1 VEVDLGGVRF
11 GSADTGVDSGQPVT
25 VLLRPEDLGIDAAG
39 AGRVDG
45 VVETCAFFG
54 SYFELTL
61 RSRLGT
67 IRLRDR
73 TQREPGSTVGITWPA
88 VAGIAYA
95 VGGGVPAEPP

>member
-1 VEVDLGGVRF
+1 
-11 GSADTGVDSGQPVT
+11 
-25 VLLRPEDLGIDAAG
+25 
-39 AGRVDG
+39 VDG